1 MSNIGP
7 IGATGPSN
15 GERMYPIVCTTVL
28 LGNPYAFTTQF
39 MSPTNDVPQ
48 DTPGNP
54 FLIVPPPSIKLTDG
68 FGTPFENMF
77 QGLMTLPRDTYITS
91 AYGIFQSTGSDSNVV
106 LQICIYVQRG
116 FSDNPVLNLEYVAY
130 SQTLQ
135 NGASGNVVTF
145 SAPNL
150 MLGPYPTGSLV
161 SFLLLATPVGN
172 PILQPA
178 VAGGISSTIGL
189 L

>member
-1 MSNIGP
+1 
-7 IGATGPSN
+7 
-15 GERMYPIVCTTVL
+15 MYPIVCTTI
-28 LGNPYAFTTQF
+28 YISAFYRYLTQF
-39 MSPTNDVPQ
+39 MSPTNDIPQ
-48 DTPGNP
+48 HTPGAP
-54 FLIVPPPSIKLTDG
+54 VIAVPPPSIQLTDG
-68 FGTPFENMF
+68 LGYPFENMF

-106 LQICIYVQRG
+106 LQICIYVRRG
-116 FSDNPVLNLEYVAY
+116 LSENPLNLEYVAY

-150 MLGPYPTGSLV
+150 MLGPYPRGSLI
-161 SFLLLATPVGN
+161 SFLLLATYEGN
-172 PILQPA
+172 PLGFPL
-178 VAGGISSTIGL
+178 VHGGISSTIGL